1 VIFRAVKARKSLS
14 LKLMESLI
22 NNVLNNMINF
32 NFFADSYQKFA
43 AEFAQIKWQGF
54 STYDYL
60 QCVATIFLE
69 VINKRIFKEYS
80 YTIAIIFAF
89 AFPLFHRI
97 EPIIIKYIDKK
108 EFEAVVKENDVKTLV
123 SWFKAMQDFESAKIR
138 MLKE

>member
-1 VIFRAVKARKSLS
+1 MCWITWLTSTFLRTATKNSRRNLPKLNDRAFRL
-14 LKLMESLI
+14 
-22 NNVLNNMINF
+22 
-32 NFFADSYQKFA
+32 
-43 AEFAQIKWQGF
+43 
-54 STYDYL
+54 T
-60 QCVATIFLE
+60 TIFLE